1 MKEILIYDDYNS
13 RLLQNQ
19 DCIGTITRN
28 VGVTAKR
35 NGFKIIEIEGYGVQ
49 DSSESREMER

>member
-1 MKEILIYDDYNS
+1 MCMKEILIYDDYNS

-28 VGVTAKR
+28 VGV
-35 NGFKIIEIEGYGVQ
+35 VQ
-49 DSSESREMER
+49 RGTDSKL